1 MWYIK
6 LIKIK
11 KNNTC
16 PNGITGGMEKSME
29 TKIMM
34 STEKGIKAELLKGRK
49 ASIEVAKRIHACIEK
64 WEETDTY
71 KSAKD
76 FLIDRLSFN
85 PATISKYN
93 RAVEMFSLTDKDSP
107 YNTFAISTLCELLR
121 IGREATD
128 ALLESGEISDEST
141 QAEIKSMIALVKKED
156 AEAEAEA
163 EAETEAEETEAES
176 EADTEADAETE
187 EDIKKSIIEICVNA
201 KMGKRDVDTIIKY
214 LSYL

>member
-1 MWYIK
+1 
-6 LIKIK
+6 
-11 KNNTC
+11 
-16 PNGITGGMEKSME
+16 ME
-29 TKIMM
+29 TKIMLA
-34 STEKGIKAELLKGRK
+34 TEKGIKAELLKGRR
-49 ASIEVAKRIHACIEK
+49 ASIEVAKKIHSCIEK
-64 WEETDTY
+64 WEETDNY

-85 PATISKYN
+85 QATISKYK

-156 AEAEAEA
+156 AESEAEIEETEEAEA
-163 EAETEAEETEAES
+163 EEAEAEVEETEAEETEEIR
-176 EADTEADAETE
+176 
-187 EDIKKSIIEICVNA
+187 IKKKILEICVNA
-201 KMGKRDVDTIIKY
+201 NMSKKDISIINKLLY
-214 LSYL
+214 KL

>member
-1 MWYIK
+1 
-6 LIKIK
+6 
-11 KNNTC
+11 
-16 PNGITGGMEKSME
+16 ME

-49 ASIEVAKRIHACIEK
+49 ASIEVAKRIHSCIEK
-64 WEETDTY
+64 WEETDSY

-85 PATISKYN
+85 QATISKYN

-128 ALLESGEISDEST
+128 TLLELGEISDEST

-156 AEAEAEA
+156 AEAEAETEEAEAETA
-163 EAETEAEETEAES
+163 EAETEESVAEEE
-176 EADTEADAETE
+176 AETE

-201 KMGKRDVDTIIKY
+201 NMNKSDLNIIKN
-214 LSYL
+214 LLKKL

>member
-1 MWYIK
+1 
-6 LIKIK
+6 
-11 KNNTC
+11 
-16 PNGITGGMEKSME
+16 ME

-49 ASIEVAKRIHACIEK
+49 ASIEVAKRIHSCIEK
-64 WEETDTY
+64 WEETDSY
-71 KSAKD
+71 KTAKD

-128 ALLESGEISDEST
+128 ALLESGEINEETT
-141 QAEIKSMIALVKKED
+141 QAEIKSLISIVKKED
-156 AEAEAEA
+156 AEAEAEESEAEESEA
-163 EAETEAEETEAES
+163 EAEAEEAEAEETEEK
-176 EADTEADAETE
+176 
-187 EDIKKSIIEICVNA
+187 EDIKNKILDICVDA
-201 KMGKRDVDTIIKY
+201 KMLTEDIVKIKRLLAK
-214 LSYL
+214 L

>member
-1 MWYIK
+1 
-6 LIKIK
+6 
-11 KNNTC
+11 
-16 PNGITGGMEKSME
+16 ME

-49 ASIEVAKRIHACIEK
+49 ASIEVAKRIHSCIEK
-64 WEETDTY
+64 WEETDSY

-85 PATISKYN
+85 QATISKYN

-128 ALLESGEISDEST
+128 ALLESGEINEETT

-156 AEAEAEA
+156 ADAEAETEEDTES
-163 EAETEAEETEAES
+163 EAETEAEDEEKDAEAE
-176 EADTEADAETE
+176 T

-201 KMGKRDVDTIIKY
+201 NMNKSDLSIIKN
-214 LSYL
+214 LLKKL

>member
-1 MWYIK
+1 
-6 LIKIK
+6 
-11 KNNTC
+11 
-16 PNGITGGMEKSME
+16 ME

-49 ASIEVAKRIHACIEK
+49 SSIEVAKRIHSCIEK
-64 WEETDTY
+64 WEETDSY

-85 PATISKYN
+85 PATINKYN

-121 IGREATD
+121 IGREASD

-156 AEAEAEA
+156 AEAEAETEEEA
-163 EAETEAEETEAES
+163 EAEVEAEVEAEAEAEE
-176 EADTEADAETE
+176 EADSE
-187 EDIKKSIIEICVNA
+187 EIIKTIIELCVNA
-201 KMGKRDVDTIIKY
+201 KMNKHDVDFIKK
-214 LSYL
+214 LLKKL

>member
-1 MWYIK
+1 
-6 LIKIK
+6 
-11 KNNTC
+11 
-16 PNGITGGMEKSME
+16 ME
-29 TKIMM
+29 TKIMLA
-34 STEKGIKAELLKGRK
+34 TEKGIKAELLKGRK
-49 ASIEVAKRIHACIEK
+49 ASIEVAKRIHSCIEK
-64 WEETDTY
+64 WEETDSY
-71 KSAKD
+71 KSAKE

-121 IGREATD
+121 IGREASD

-163 EAETEAEETEAES
+163 EEAEAEAEESEAE
-176 EADTEADAETE
+176 EAEAEREEKENIKNEILAICADAKMFI
-187 EDIKKSIIEICVNA
+187 EDFVKV
-201 KMGKRDVDTIIKY
+201 KR
-214 LSYL
+214 LLAQL

>member
-1 MWYIK
+1 
-6 LIKIK
+6 
-11 KNNTC
+11 
-16 PNGITGGMEKSME
+16 ME

-49 ASIEVAKRIHACIEK
+49 ASIEVAKRIHSCIEK
-64 WEETDTY
+64 WEETDSY
-71 KSAKD
+71 KSAKE

-85 PATISKYN
+85 QATISKYN

-121 IGREATD
+121 IGREASD

-156 AEAEAEA
+156 TEA
-163 EAETEAEETEAES
+163 EAETEEAETEATETEAETEAES
-176 EADTEADAETE
+176 ETE

-201 KMGKRDVDTIIKY
+201 NMNKSDLSIIKN
-214 LSYL
+214 LLKKL